1 MGHQPTALPLDRH
14 RVSEY
19 RRASTICLV
28 RDAPNLEVLMVQR
41 PHTSRFMPSAWVFP
55 GGAVDDEDA
64 DPPASF
70 AAPDDWRTAALR
82 EMAEEVG
89 LWITPDGVVE
99 RPPTEHVFDHAA
111 EFDLRTDPDALI
123 YFSNWITPEVFPLRF
138 DTRFYLAVADDTV
151 TGQVDGDELVDLA
164 WVAPLTALERE
175 TEGTWDVAFP
185 TRKTLEVL
193 ASEPSAETLA
203 QVMRALD
210 IVPPIQPRLYV
221 GDDEARIVLP
231 DEPLF
236 EDIAADQADPDLLAR
251 LAAVVAK
258 GGHLPAEFKR
268 RPR

>member
-1 MGHQPTALPLDRH
+1 M
-14 RVSEY
+14 SEY
-19 RRASTICLV
+19 RRASTVCLV

-55 GGAVDDEDA
+55 GGAVDAQDG

-82 EMAEEVG
+82 ELAEEVG
-89 LWITPDGVVE
+89 LWITPDGVIE
-99 RPPTEHVFDHAA
+99 RPPTEDVFDHAA
-111 EFDLRTDPDALI
+111 EFGLRTDPEALV

-138 DTRFYLAVADDTV
+138 DTRFYLAVASDDV
-151 TGQVDGDELVDLA
+151 DGSVDGDELVDLA
-164 WVAPLTALERE
+164 WIGPLEALARE
-175 TEGTWDVAFP
+175 EAGEWDVAFP
-185 TRKTLEVL
+185 TRKTLEIL
-193 ASEPSAETLA
+193 ASEPSAAELA
-203 QVMRALD
+203 EVMRRLE

-236 EDIAADQADPDLLAR
+236 DAIAADQADPDLLGR
-251 LAAVVAK
+251 LADVVAK

-268 RPR
+268 RP